1 MKLVASSIHADYVTM
16 TLRTTFSHAMIP
28 QLYDVFFALSSKKL
42 ETNVRIVKYLLD
54 HIIVTSAILY
64 VVWEIIRNLI
74 IIAIRVICVWLAYHN
89 IRSIVIV
96 AMHVLI
102 KDSFSNTNVFNKYQN
117 V

>member
-1 MKLVASSIHADYVTM
+1 
-16 TLRTTFSHAMIP
+16 MIP

-42 ETNVRIVKYLLD
+42 EINVRIVKYLLD